1 MQVQRIDNMFS
12 FTFQKSSAEIVEKAT
27 AKANS
32 IRAKIGERERR
43 LAKVRA
49 EYKIT
54 DAAIID
60 LLQRARSAA
69 GNAMANYSTSVRDEE
84 GHIEEVTIGAGVIN
98 LLLTE
103 NDFIEGE
110 KTQVDRLDTIAK
122 HLTDVVVIQ
131 NGTAVI
137 QKQHPLSYAELK
149 FLGF

>member
-1 MQVQRIDNMFS
+1 MQVQRVDNMFS
-12 FTFQKSSAEIVEKAT
+12 FTFQKSSAEIVEKAK
-27 AKANS
+27 AKADS
-32 IRAKIGERERR
+32 IRTKIGERERR
-43 LAKVRA
+43 IAKVRT
-49 EYKIT
+49 EYKIN
-54 DAAIID
+54 DAAIIE

-110 KTQVDRLDTIAK
+110 KAQVERLDTIAK
-122 HLTDVVVIQ
+122 HLTDVTIIQ

-137 QKQHPLSYAELK
+137 QRHHPLSYAELK

>member
-32 IRAKIGERERR
+32 IRTKIGERERR
-43 LAKVRA
+43 LAKVRS
-49 EYKIT
+49 EYKIS

-110 KTQVDRLDTIAK
+110 KAQVERLDTIAK

>member
-1 MQVQRIDNMFS
+1 MQVQRVDNMFS
-12 FTFQKSSAEIVEKAT
+12 FTFQKSSAEIVEKAK
-27 AKANS
+27 AKADS

-43 LAKVRA
+43 IAKVRT
-49 EYKIT
+49 EYKIN
-54 DAAIID
+54 DASIIE

-110 KTQVDRLDTIAK
+110 KAQVERLDTIAK
-122 HLTDVVVIQ
+122 HLTDVTIIQ